1 MFTSHNIC
9 VIIQILIFGKDVDF
23 MENKNNN
30 GLIKLIVILGSLAA
44 IFLAAALIYRKYNK
58 KRLAKDSDP
67 FNFDDDF
74 FFDDCDGCYDGDDF
88 LEENEG
94 EAADDSIDF

>member
-1 MFTSHNIC
+1 
-9 VIIQILIFGKDVDF
+9 

-30 GLIKLIVILGSLAA
+30 TLIKFIVILGSLAA

-58 KRLAKDSDP
+58 KRLVKDSDP

-74 FFDDCDGCYDGDDF
+74 FFDDCEGCYDDDSF
-88 LEENEG
+88 FG
-94 EAADDSIDF
+94 EAAEDTASEDADNGEDLAF

>member
-1 MFTSHNIC
+1 
-9 VIIQILIFGKDVDF
+9 
-23 MENKNNN
+23 MENKNSNS
-30 GLIKLIVILGSLAA
+30 LIKFIVILGSLAA

-74 FFDDCDGCYDGDDF
+74 FFDDCEGCYDDDSLF
-88 LEENEG
+88 G
-94 EAADDSIDF
+94 EAAEDSSENSDIGEDIAF